1 MTTAQA
7 LISIS
12 VIAGL
17 TFLTRALPFVL
28 FPNNKPIPKYVKYLG
43 DVLPFAVI
51 GMLIVYCLKDTAV
64 ISFPYGLPELI
75 AIIFIVAIHK
85 RKHNLLFSILGG
97 TVLYMVLVQLVF
109 AA

>member
-7 LISIS
+7 LISIA

-75 AIIFIVAIHK
+75 AIVFVVAVHK
-85 RKHNLLFSILGG
+85 WKHNLLFSILGG